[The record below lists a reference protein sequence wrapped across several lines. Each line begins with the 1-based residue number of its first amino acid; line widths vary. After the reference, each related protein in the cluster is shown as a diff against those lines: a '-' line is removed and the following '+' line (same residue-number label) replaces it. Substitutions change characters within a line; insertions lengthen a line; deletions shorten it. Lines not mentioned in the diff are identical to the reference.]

1 MKLYYQSLEIV
12 EKIYVCETTRARG
25 SAADGVT
32 NKDQKTMEQFQRFSV
47 FVSSL
52 QKFALKTKCRLNI
65 PHAYLLLWYENET
78 WPIKEDDQS
87 REE

>member
-1 MKLYYQSLEIV
+1 MKLYYQSPEIV
-12 EKIYVCETTRARG
+12 EKICYVCETTRARG

-52 QKFALKTKCRLNI
+52 
-65 PHAYLLLWYENET
+65 
-78 WPIKEDDQS
+78 
-87 REE
+87 

>member
-52 QKFALKTKCRLNI
+52 
-65 PHAYLLLWYENET
+65 
-78 WPIKEDDQS
+78 
-87 REE
+87 